1 MNAADK
7 IGMTCQRGRAIS
19 LLFHVV
25 ARTGHFTVKLR
36 YLKRWR
42 MPQHNSVE
50 FCADP
55 AVSSRFRKHISSRN
69 KRTAAWKHDG
79 HKAHSALTEAGIG
92 FTQEDLR

>member
-25 ARTGHFTVKLR
+25 ARSGRFTVKLR

-42 MPQHNSVE
+42 ILQHNSVE

-55 AVSSRFRKHISSRN
+55 AVSSRLCKHISSCN
-69 KRTAAWKHDG
+69 KPRPAWKHRR
-79 HKAHSALTEAGIG
+79 HKADGVLTELALALHRQ
-92 FTQEDLR
+92 TQS